1 MKNGGRGL
9 HLAEF
14 PLTLFTPIFYKT
26 LYLANLKSK
35 NIGGLKIYATPP
47 KLNV

>member
-1 MKNGGRGL
+1 MVGEATSSGSPS
-9 HLAEF
+9 H
-14 PLTLFTPIFYKT
+14 LFTPIFYKT

-35 NIGGLKIYATPP
+35 NIGGLKLYATPP